1 MGAARLLWSTEI
13 DRPRAVVLVL
23 HGGKARS
30 RQSVRPW
37 QAAVWR
43 MAPFARAVAHAGAGE
58 IAVATL
64 RYAVRGWNASA
75 ASPVVD
81 GRLALEQIAARHPGV
96 PVGLLGHS
104 MGGRVALH
112 LGDDERVVAVAAM
125 APWVEPADE
134 LHWHSGL
141 HVLMM
146 HGSRDRM
153 TSPKASR
160 ALAETMTA
168 AGADVTYV
176 PVLGEGHAM
185 LRQAAR
191 WHQESANY
199 LVTHLLGSP
208 A

>member
-1 MGAARLLWSTEI
+1 VGAARLLWSTEI
-13 DRPRAVVLVL
+13 DHPRAVVLIL

-30 RQSVRPW
+30 RQAVRPW

-43 MAPFARAVAHAGAGE
+43 MAPFARSVANAGGGE

-75 ASPVVD
+75 ASPVTD
-81 GRLALEQIAARHPGV
+81 ARLALEQLAARYPGA
-96 PVGLLGHS
+96 PIGLLGHS
-104 MGGRVALH
+104 MGGRVALY
-112 LGDDERVVAVAAM
+112 LGDDQRVAAVAAM
-125 APWVEPADE
+125 APWVEAADE
-134 LHWHSGL
+134 VHWHRGL

-160 ALAETMTA
+160 ALADTMTA
-168 AGADVTYV
+168 GGADVTYV
-176 PVLGEGHAM
+176 PMAGEGHAM
-185 LRQAAR
+185 LRLAAR
-191 WHQESANY
+191 WHQESADY
-199 LVTHLLGSP
+199 LVAHLLGSR